1 MVAVATRML
10 LYTLTSNEIIA
21 TIIGN
26 IAGILFAF
34 ATNDTIVF
42 KQKRKGWPVRLI
54 KFFIARLSTLGLD
67 LALTIIFVSWFPQI
81 IGQFVNND
89 IKMVNT
95 VETFI
100 AQVAIIILNYV
111 FSKIFVFKSK
121 K

>member
-1 MVAVATRML
+1 MIQAL
-10 LYTLTSNEIIA
+10 LERGS
-21 TIIGN
+21 
-26 IAGILFAF
+26 F
-34 ATNDTIVF
+34 
-42 KQKRKGWPVRLI
+42 WRLHI
-54 KFFIARLSTLGLD
+54 YLGLD